1 MPSECH
7 LGGLAGVGEG
17 SKVANNPEPTCIGEK
32 PVLKNTLPS
41 LLLASLFFFFFSGF
55 LVFFFLWLSAF
66 QHNDQYICPIV
77 LLFIS
82 KNMFSRRHDITFP
95 GFLEKKNDCI
105 LSITSTNCLGQSF
118 LLKNYFICM
127 GFCLNVCL
135 GTICVLEG
143 VCSPGSGL
151 TDKCE

>member
-1 MPSECH
+1 MTSECH

-17 SKVANNPEPTCIGEK
+17 SKVVNNPEPTCTGEK
-32 PVLKNTLPS
+32 PVLKNTLLS
-41 LLLASLFFFFFSGF
+41 LLLASLFF
-55 LVFFFLWLSAF
+55 LWLPWFFFLSFFLSLAQCIPIQPPIYLSRSFAF
-66 QHNDQYICPIV
+66 SFQEYVFTSSWHSSLV
-77 LLFIS
+77 SL
-82 KNMFSRRHDITFP
+82 R
-95 GFLEKKNDCI
+95 KNDYV

-135 GTICVLEG
+135 GTTCVLEE
-143 VCSPGSGL
+143 GL